1 MWHGIT
7 EQGRVYDQDE
17 RLREKE
23 PMKKIKPDKENRSK
37 KSFIAI
43 AFASGILLPQISLS
57 ADNNHN
63 STNITAAQDSVIAQL
78 STNQD
83 LSPEVRAYYLL
94 RVATDFLIGTETQS
108 INARYAN
115 LRDNLSFLENVE
127 KREGTFVSWAD
138 QIDSAESRTPHA
150 PSSITKSNSAE
161 NMRLS
166 DKSAKYA
173 VRQLEKASKSFT
185 KLNLHFIA
193 FRIFTKLGDTM
204 EARKCEILLKAAVS
218 ACERNDSAS
227 TEERKAAAS
236 ILNLMSNESLSLRIA
251 DPSYPWGGEGKAL
264 KSFSE
269 RNFLE
274 SESLRLRAA
283 AILDKLPA
291 IDHTRR
297 MAHRNLTLWY
307 RELGK
312 KEKSEQQK
320 NLLFQLVG
328 DKSDSLLFPRQAG
341 CGHIVW
347 WETKAPRIHGAC
359 GMG

>member
-1 MWHGIT
+1 
-7 EQGRVYDQDE
+7 
-17 RLREKE
+17 
-23 PMKKIKPDKENRSK
+23 MKKIKPDKENRSK
-37 KSFIAI
+37 KSLIAI
-43 AFASGILLPQISLS
+43 AFASGILFPQISLS
-57 ADNNHN
+57 ADNNSN

-127 KREGTFVSWAD
+127 KREGIFVSWAD
-138 QIDSAESRTPHA
+138 QIDSDKNGTSY
-150 PSSITKSNSAE
+150 PSNSVTKSNKKVWTTSAE
-161 NMRLS
+161 NMRLA
-166 DKSAKYA
+166 DKSAKSA

-185 KLNLHFIA
+185 KLSLHFIA
-193 FRIFTKLGDTM
+193 LRVFTKLGDTI
-204 EARKCEILLKAAVS
+204 EARKCEILLNTAIS
-218 ACERNDSAS
+218 DCEKNPSAS
-227 TEERKAAAS
+227 AEERKATAS
-236 ILNLMSNESLSLRIA
+236 VLNLMSNESISLRIA
-251 DPSYPWGGEGKAL
+251 DPSYPWGGKTKPLE
-264 KSFSE
+264 SYSE

-291 IDHTRR
+291 IDHARR

-320 NLLFQLVG
+320 QLLFQLVG
-328 DKSDSLLFPRQAG
+328 DKSDSLLYPRQAG